1 MGQTQRWVTQRV
13 VRAWASSQRDKKILD
28 ERQDKLKEAW
38 VSMGWQISSKVHRKV
53 VVRLVVRKLT
63 VESLVCKVC
72 YLDSSGGFS
81 SLSRSKVVSGD

>member
-1 MGQTQRWVTQRV
+1 
-13 VRAWASSQRDKKILD
+13 
-28 ERQDKLKEAW
+28 
-38 VSMGWQISSKVHRKV
+38 MGWQISSKVHRKV